1 MACYDSGMGRPS
13 LKVKSTVVR
22 LPEGLGERIDKLVG
36 PQRRAAFIREIVERE
51 VERLEKKPID

>member
-1 MACYDSGMGRPS
+1 MGRPP

-22 LPEGLGERIDKLVG
+22 LPEGLGERIDHLVG

-51 VERLEKKPID
+51 VDRLEKKQKG

>member
-51 VERLEKKPID
+51 VERLEKKQSD